1 MFVQDQRALLD
12 VERAADYTTEAAAL
26 HVNARTLTF
35 LADEVVTNALALPD
49 HSPKRRAGL
58 ALAAALRDGANAHTL
73 AAREYEERAAD
84 HLAYGNSLVAS

>member
-58 ALAAALRDGANAHTL
+58 ALAQALREGANGYTD
-73 AAREYEERAAD
+73 AAEQYEGWAAD
-84 HLAYGNSLVAS
+84 HLTHANGLVAS